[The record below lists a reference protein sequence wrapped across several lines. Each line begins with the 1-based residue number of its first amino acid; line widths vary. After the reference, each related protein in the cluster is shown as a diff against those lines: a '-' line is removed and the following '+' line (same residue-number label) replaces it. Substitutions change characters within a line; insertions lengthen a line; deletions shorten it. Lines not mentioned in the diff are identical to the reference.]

1 MLSLGVVYGVSFS
14 LIFPTLHTEGLQEAM
29 DQLQSVVPKY
39 AARIVDRV
47 SHQCIQCL
55 EAAQTI
61 PRFYRQTNRDVR

>member
-1 MLSLGVVYGVSFS
+1 MLSVGIMYALVFFDFS
-14 LIFPTLHTEGLQEAM
+14 HITEGLKEAM

-39 AARIVDRV
+39 AALIIDRV

-61 PRFYRQTNRDVR
+61 PRLYRRTNRDVR